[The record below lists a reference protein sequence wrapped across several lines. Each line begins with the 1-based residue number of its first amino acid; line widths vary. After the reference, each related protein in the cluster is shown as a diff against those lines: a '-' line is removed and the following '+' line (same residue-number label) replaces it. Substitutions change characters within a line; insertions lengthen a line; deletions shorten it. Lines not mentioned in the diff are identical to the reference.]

1 MRRFVEGTDRGQST
15 LFPECLEDWIGEDN
29 PVRVIDVFVD
39 ELDLAE
45 LGFSGVEPE
54 VTGRPSYHPSVLLKL
69 YIYGYLNRV
78 QSSRRLEREAG
89 RNVEVMWLTGRLA
102 PDHKTIADFRKD
114 NGRAIRQVCARF
126 VALCRTLGLLTQAS
140 VAIDGSK
147 FKAVNNRDK
156 NFTRAKMERRM
167 AQIEES
173 VARYLQQ
180 LDTADRQE
188 PSEALKTKTS
198 RLKEKIE
205 KLKEQMQRLEVLKV
219 QMLATPD
226 QQISLTDPD
235 ARSMATSGRGS
246 GVVGYNVQ
254 VAVETA
260 HHLIITHEVTNV
272 GTDRS
277 QLSPV
282 AKEAKATLEVEKLD
296 AVADRGYFNSEEILA
311 CEEAGITVTLP
322 KPMTSNSK
330 AEGRFGKQDFRYMAE
345 EDVYVCPAGERLAYS
360 FTTQEN
366 GLVLRRYSTKACQ
379 SCAIKHSCTT
389 SKERRITRWEHEHVL
404 EAVQRRLDE
413 HPEKM
418 RQRRETVEH
427 PFGTIKARMGA
438 THFLMKTLPRV
449 AAEMALH
456 VLAYNMTRVMNIMGI
471 QTANCGDEGIVPA
484 DARPSA
490 VAEPPRAA
498 EIRIRSASRP
508 KNPPNA
514 ENDHAPP
521 RRRRHE
527 ASMLSPARFCTTK
540 TQNEPSGIALMP
552 EWPCSGWP
560 LNGSDT
566 PVGRSLDLPITLPMA
581 STRRPVVYLPE
592 VLRSS
597 GASAGASMK
606 DCAGSTACPVSV
618 AGYSPSP
625 WANAAPVARK
635 TDATEQSS
643 DIRMVDLP

>member
-1 MRRFVEGTDRGQST
+1 MKRFVEGSDRGQST
-15 LFPECLEDWIGEDN
+15 LFPECVADWIGEDN
-29 PVRVIDVFVD
+29 PVRVIDVFVE

-45 LGFSGVEPE
+45 LGFGGVHPE
-54 VTGRPSYHPSVLLKL
+54 VTGRPSYHPAVLLKL

-114 NGRAIRQVCARF
+114 NGGAIRQVCARF
-126 VALCRTLGLLTQAS
+126 VALCRAMGLLTQAS

-147 FKAVNNRDK
+147 FKAVNNRDR

-198 RLKEKIE
+198 RLKEKIA
-205 KLKEQMQRLEVLKV
+205 KLKEQMQRLAKLRVR
-219 QMLATPD
+219 MLATPD

-254 VAVETA
+254 VAVDTA

-277 QLSPV
+277 QLAHVSN
-282 AKEAKATLEVEKLD
+282 EAKATLGVESLD
-296 AVADRGYFNSEEILA
+296 VVADRGYFSSEEILA
-311 CEEAGITVTLP
+311 CENAGITVTLP

-330 AEGRFGKQDFRYMAE
+330 AQGRFGKQDFRYVAQQ
-345 EDVYVCPAGERLAYS
+345 DVYICPAGERLAYHY
-360 FTTQEN
+360 TTEEN
-366 GLVLRRYSTKACQ
+366 GLVLRRYWTNACQ

-389 SKERRITRWEHEHVL
+389 GKERRITRWEHERVL

-427 PFGTIKARMGA
+427 PFGTIKSWMGS
-438 THFLMKTLPRV
+438 THFQMKTLKHV
-449 AAEMALH
+449 GTEMALH
-456 VLAYNMTRVMNIMGI
+456 VLAYNMKRVM
-471 QTANCGDEGIVPA
+471 
-484 DARPSA
+484 
-490 VAEPPRAA
+490 
-498 EIRIRSASRP
+498 RILGVGGLMEAI
-508 KNPPNA
+508 
-514 ENDHAPP
+514 HA
-521 RRRRHE
+521 
-527 ASMLSPARFCTTK
+527 
-540 TQNEPSGIALMP
+540 
-552 EWPCSGWP
+552 
-560 LNGSDT
+560 
-566 PVGRSLDLPITLPMA
+566 
-581 STRRPVVYLPE
+581 
-592 VLRSS
+592 
-597 GASAGASMK
+597 
-606 DCAGSTACPVSV
+606 
-618 AGYSPSP
+618 
-625 WANAAPVARK
+625 
-635 TDATEQSS
+635 
-643 DIRMVDLP
+643 

>member
-1 MRRFVEGTDRGQST
+1 MKRFVEGSDRGQST
-15 LFPECLEDWIGEDN
+15 LFPECVADWIGEDN
-29 PVRVIDVFVD
+29 PVRVIDVFVE

-45 LGFSGVEPE
+45 LGFGGVNPE
-54 VTGRPSYHPSVLLKL
+54 VTGRPSYHPAVLLKL

-126 VALCRTLGLLTQAS
+126 VALCRAMGLLTQAS

-147 FKAVNNRDK
+147 FKAVNNRDR

-198 RLKEKIE
+198 RLKEKIA
-205 KLKEQMQRLEVLKV
+205 KLKEQMQRLAKLRVR
-219 QMLATPD
+219 MLAAPD

-254 VAVETA
+254 VAVDTA

-277 QLSPV
+277 QLAHVS
-282 AKEAKATLEVEKLD
+282 KETKATLGAESLD
-296 AVADRGYFNSEEILA
+296 VVADRGYFNSEEILA
-311 CEEAGITVTLP
+311 CENAGITVTLP

-330 AEGRFGKQDFRYMAE
+330 AQGRFGKQDFRYVAQQ
-345 EDVYVCPAGERLAYS
+345 DVYICLAGERLAYHY
-360 FTTQEN
+360 TTEEN
-366 GLVLRRYSTKACQ
+366 GLVLRRYWTNACQ

-389 SKERRITRWEHEHVL
+389 GKERRITRWEHERVL

-427 PFGTIKARMGA
+427 PFGTIKSWMGS
-438 THFLMKTLPRV
+438 THFQMKTLKHV
-449 AAEMALH
+449 GTEMALH
-456 VLAYNMTRVMNIMGI
+456 VLAYNMKRVM
-471 QTANCGDEGIVPA
+471 
-484 DARPSA
+484 
-490 VAEPPRAA
+490 
-498 EIRIRSASRP
+498 RILGVGGLMEAI
-508 KNPPNA
+508 
-514 ENDHAPP
+514 HA
-521 RRRRHE
+521 
-527 ASMLSPARFCTTK
+527 
-540 TQNEPSGIALMP
+540 
-552 EWPCSGWP
+552 
-560 LNGSDT
+560 
-566 PVGRSLDLPITLPMA
+566 
-581 STRRPVVYLPE
+581 
-592 VLRSS
+592 
-597 GASAGASMK
+597 
-606 DCAGSTACPVSV
+606 
-618 AGYSPSP
+618 
-625 WANAAPVARK
+625 
-635 TDATEQSS
+635 
-643 DIRMVDLP
+643 

>member
-1 MRRFVEGTDRGQST
+1 MRRFVKGVDRGQTT

-29 PVRVIDVFVD
+29 PVRVVDVFVE

-45 LGFSGVEPE
+45 LGFGGVDPE
-54 VTGRPSYHPSVLLKL
+54 ATGRPSYHPSVLLKL

-78 QSSRRLEREAG
+78 QSSRRLEYEAG
-89 RNVEVMWLTGRLA
+89 RNVEVMWLTGRLV

-114 NGRAIRQVCARF
+114 NGAAIRKVCARF
-126 VALCRTLGLLTQAS
+126 IALCRTLGLLTQAS

-188 PSEALKTKTS
+188 PSEVLTTKTN

-205 KLKEQMQRLEVLKV
+205 TLKEQMRRLERLKV
-219 QMLATPD
+219 EMLATPD

-254 VAVETA
+254 IAVEA
-260 HHLIITHEVTNV
+260 NHHLIVMHEVTND

-277 QLSPV
+277 QLSHV
-282 AKEAKATLEVEKLD
+282 ANETKVALGVDKLD
-296 AVADRGYFNSEEILA
+296 AVADRGYFNSEEIRA
-311 CEEAGITVTLP
+311 SEEAGITVTLP

-330 AEGRFGKQDFRYMAE
+330 AEGRFGKQDFRYVAD
-345 EDVYVCPAGERLAYS
+345 EDIYVCPAGEKLTYS
-360 FTTQEN
+360 FTTEDK
-366 GLVLRRYSTKACQ
+366 GMVLHRYWTNACHN
-379 SCAIKHSCTT
+379 CAIKPTCTT
-389 SKERRITRWEHEHVL
+389 GKERRITRWEHEHIL

-449 AAEMALH
+449 ASEMALH
-456 VLAYNMTRVMNIMGI
+456 VLAYNLTRVMNIMGI
-471 QTANCGDEGIVPA
+471 
-484 DARPSA
+484 RPLMA
-490 VAEPPRAA
+490 AMRA
-498 EIRIRSASRP
+498 
-508 KNPPNA
+508 
-514 ENDHAPP
+514 
-521 RRRRHE
+521 
-527 ASMLSPARFCTTK
+527 
-540 TQNEPSGIALMP
+540 
-552 EWPCSGWP
+552 
-560 LNGSDT
+560 
-566 PVGRSLDLPITLPMA
+566 
-581 STRRPVVYLPE
+581 
-592 VLRSS
+592 
-597 GASAGASMK
+597 
-606 DCAGSTACPVSV
+606 
-618 AGYSPSP
+618 
-625 WANAAPVARK
+625 
-635 TDATEQSS
+635 
-643 DIRMVDLP
+643 